1 MQAGF
6 DRHNHNHGS
15 PLCEF
20 SADEFDLVNDLAN
33 ISGDQSN
40 LVDLSGNWTGLGHI
54 NFRTTSNLPLGIQDG
69 CI

>member
-15 PLCEF
+15 PFCEF
-20 SADEFDLVNDLAN
+20 STDEFDLINDLAN

-40 LVDLSGNWTGLGHI
+40 LVDIGGRSFSIGYI
-54 NFRTTSNLPLGIQDG
+54 NFRTTSDLPLGIQDG